1 MEDGGYPE
9 TAVRTVLLEDIEGIS
24 DATEAAERVEKALRN
39 PFEIK
44 GQEVFVTASIGIAL
58 GGSDRDL
65 PGLLLRNA
73 DLAMY
78 QAKDTGKARYEMFE
92 PDMRKGVSAA

>member
-1 MEDGGYPE
+1 
-9 TAVRTVLLEDIEGIS
+9 
-24 DATEAAERVEKALRN
+24 
-39 PFEIK
+39 
-44 GQEVFVTASIGIAL
+44 VFVTASIGIAL

-92 PDMRKGVSAA
+92 PNMNERALERLKLENELRRALEKNELRVYYQPKLQLM